1 MSWTARLGFIGLVL
15 AMVMLPLGFSG
26 QSPNSR
32 VVAAVS
38 VEIGGCTSAFADS
51 PAIEAHH
58 GFDLANLDRSAS
70 PCTDFYQFASGG
82 WMNSHPI
89 PAAYPS
95 WGSFNVLRD
104 HNDEILH
111 TILERAA
118 KNSNAARGSAE
129 QKIGDFYANCMN
141 TEQIEAQGIK
151 PLGPELERIAAIKS
165 VADLQAEA
173 ARLQSEG
180 VNAFFEFGSQQDFKN
195 STQEIAAAEQGGLG
209 LPDRDYYTKT
219 DDRSKELR
227 DGYVQHVGKMFGLLG
242 DAPESASAEAKTVVA
257 IETKMAEASMSR
269 VDRRDPDK
277 IYHKLELAQLK
288 ELTPDFSWPAY
299 FREVGYG
306 SIQVVDV
313 AQPEFFKALN
323 AQLASVPLADWKT
336 YLRWHLVHA
345 AAPALPA
352 KFVDENFNFYGH
364 TLTGTTEILPR
375 WKRCVQATDRELGEA
390 LGEIYVKDNFPPEA
404 KAAALKMVHNLIDAL
419 REDLSTLD
427 WMSPETRKQATAK
440 LEAIMLKIG
449 YPDKWR
455 DYSAFQVGRGPYVE
469 NVWRGRVFD
478 FKFDLSKIG
487 KPVDRTEWGM
497 TPPTVN
503 AYYNPLMNEIVFPAG
518 ILQPPFYDPKADDAV
533 NYGGIGSVIGHEM
546 THGFDDQG
554 SKFDPQGN
562 LRDWWTPEDLKSFQ
576 ARAECVQ
583 KQFDSY
589 VVEEGLHENGKLV
602 EGESIADLGGLVIA
616 HAAFEKTAEAK
627 AASEKID
634 GFTPEQRFFLAWA
647 QIWENNTRPEFARLL
662 VNTNP
667 HPLGRFRAIG
677 PVANIPAFA
686 QAFGCKGGDS
696 MVRPAN
702 ERCRIW

>member
-1 MSWTARLGFIGLVL
+1 MSRTARLGSIGLVL
-15 AMVMLPLGFSG
+15 AMIMLPLSFSE

-32 VVAAVS
+32 VVAAAN

-82 WMNSHPI
+82 WMKSHPI
-89 PAAYPS
+89 PAAYPT

-104 HNDEILH
+104 HNDEILRA
-111 TILERAA
+111 ILERAA
-118 KNSNAARGSAE
+118 KNTNTARGSVE
-129 QKIGDFYANCMN
+129 QKIGDFYASCMN

-151 PLGPELERIAAIKS
+151 PLAPELERIAAIKS
-165 VADLQAEA
+165 VADLEAEA

-180 VNAFFEFGSQQDFKN
+180 VDVFFEFGSQQDFKN

-219 DDRSKELR
+219 DDRSKQLR
-227 DGYVQHVGKMFGLLG
+227 DGYVQHVEKIFELMG
-242 DAPESASAEAKTVVA
+242 DSPESASTEAKTVVA
-257 IETKMAEASMSR
+257 IETKLAEASMSR

-299 FREVGYG
+299 FREVGYS
-306 SIQVVDV
+306 SIQAVDV
-313 AQPEFFKALN
+313 GQPEFFKALN

-375 WKRCVQATDRELGEA
+375 WKRCVQATDKELGEA
-390 LGEIYVKDNFPPEA
+390 LGQIYVKENFPPDA
-404 KAAALKMVHNLIDAL
+404 KATALKMVHNLIDAL

-440 LEAIMLKIG
+440 LDAIMLKIG

-455 DYSAFQVGRGPYVE
+455 DYSAFQVDRGPYVE
-469 NVWRGRVFD
+469 NVWRGSVFD

-562 LRDWWTPEDLKSFQ
+562 LRNWWTPEDLKSFQ

-627 AASEKID
+627 ATSEKID

-677 PVANIPAFA
+677 PIANIPAFA
-686 QAFGCKGGDS
+686 QAYGCKEGDS
-696 MVRPAN
+696 MVHPAN